1 MIVRPDAYVAATIAA
16 ATPDAVAAAMRDALG
31 MDERARLAA
40 GGMST
45 SARPVMRT
53 DANMADPDGFYEAW
67 VAAHEGL
74 SDEESNDLDARL
86 VLLLANQVGDPQVLL
101 ACIAEA
107 REQGRQRT

>member
-1 MIVRPDAYVAATIAA
+1 M
-16 ATPDAVAAAMRDALG
+16 TPAPK
-31 MDERARLAA
+31 
-40 GGMST
+40 
-45 SARPVMRT
+45 PVMRT
-53 DANMADPDGFYEAW
+53 DARMADPDGFYEAW

-107 REQGRQRT
+107 REQGRRRP

>member
-1 MIVRPDAYVAATIAA
+1 
-16 ATPDAVAAAMRDALG
+16 
-31 MDERARLAA
+31 
-40 GGMST
+40 MS
-45 SARPVMRT
+45 APAPPVMRT

-86 VLLLANQVGDPQVLL
+86 VLLLANQVGDTQVLL

-107 REQGRQRT
+107 REQGRRDA